1 MSDREIITS
10 KQPSLSDTDGWARLK
25 SHTTARIA
33 LGRAGASL
41 PTSEVLNFGLAH
53 AQAKDAV
60 HLAFKADAIAGAV
73 QAMGFETMLVESAAP
88 SRESYLRRPDLG
100 RRLSDDSRV
109 KLQVHGP
116 QVADIGIVIGDGLS
130 ATAIH
135 RNLEPLLHALMPL
148 LRAKHLSVAPVAIAR
163 NARVALAD
171 EVGTAFQVRAVL
183 MLIGERPGLSS
194 PDSIGAY
201 LTFDP
206 RVGKNDADR
215 NCVSNI
221 RPGGLSFGEGAH
233 KLVWLI
239 EEAFR
244 MRGTGVQ
251 LKDNSPAFAL
261 LE

>member
-1 MSDREIITS
+1 MSERDIVAETS
-10 KQPSLSDTDGWARLK
+10 SLTSIDEWASLK

-33 LGRAGASL
+33 LGRTGASL
-41 PTSEVLNFGLAH
+41 PTGEVLNFGLAH

-60 HLAFKADAIAGAV
+60 HLPLDAGGVSNDIQALGFKTV
-73 QAMGFETMLVESAAP
+73 FVESAAA

-100 RRLSDDSRV
+100 RRLSDDSRI
-109 KLQVHGP
+109 LLHEHP
-116 QVADIGIVIGDGLS
+116 QPPTDIGIVIGDGLS
-130 ATAIH
+130 SSAIH
-135 RNLEPLLHALMPL
+135 QNVEPLLQALKPIL
-148 LRAKHLSVAPVAIAR
+148 AARGLSVAPIAIAR

-171 EVGTAFQVRAVL
+171 EVGALLNVRAVL

-194 PDSIGAY
+194 PDSLGAY

-206 RVGKNDADR
+206 KVGKNDADR

-221 RPGGLSFGEGAH
+221 RPGGLSYGEARH
-233 KLVWLI
+233 KLIWLI

-244 MRGTGVQ
+244 MGGSGVQ
-251 LKDNSPAFAL
+251 LKDNSPTFTL

>member
-1 MSDREIITS
+1 MSDHEIAADGRE
-10 KQPSLSDTDGWARLK
+10 SLADSDGWTRLK

-41 PTSEVLNFGLAH
+41 PTSEVLGFGLAH

-60 HLAFKADAIAGAV
+60 HLAFGAEAIAAAV
-73 QAMGFETMLVESAAP
+73 QQLGFETLLVESAAP

-109 KLQVHGP
+109 TLRIHRQP
-116 QVADIGIVIGDGLS
+116 ASDIGIVIGDGLS

-135 RNLEPLLHALMPL
+135 LNVEPL
-148 LRAKHLSVAPVAIAR
+148 LRALLPVLAANHLSVSPFVIAR

-171 EVGTAFQVRAVL
+171 EVGAALHVRAVL

-221 RPGGLSFGEGAH
+221 RPGGLSFGEAAH
-233 KLVWLI
+233 KLGWLM

-251 LKDNSPAFAL
+251 LKDNSPHFVL
-261 LE
+261 LG

>member
-1 MSDREIITS
+1 MSDREIVTDQRS
-10 KQPSLSDTDGWARLK
+10 SLANNDGWTRLK

-60 HLAFKADAIAGAV
+60 HLAFKAEAIAEAV
-73 QAMGFETMLVESAAP
+73 QLMGFETLLVESAAP

-116 QVADIGIVIGDGLS
+116 QGADIGIVIGDGLS

-135 RNLEPLLHALMPL
+135 QNVEPLLRALTPI
-148 LRAKHLSVAPVAIAR
+148 LRAKHLSVSPFAIAR

-171 EVGTAFQVRAVL
+171 EVGVALGVRAVL

-201 LTFDP
+201 LTFEP

-221 RPGGLSFGEGAH
+221 RPGGLSFAEAAH

-251 LKDNSPAFAL
+251 LKDNSPTFAL

>member
-1 MSDREIITS
+1 MTRKEIAA
-10 KQPSLSDTDGWARLK
+10 QGASLTDSDGWAPLK

-60 HLAFKADAIAGAV
+60 HLPLDAGAV
-73 QAMGFETMLVESAAP
+73 ANSVEALGYKTLFVESAAP

-100 RRLSDDSRV
+100 RRLSDESRIL
-109 KLQVHGP
+109 LQEHP
-116 QVADIGIVIGDGLS
+116 QPPADLGIVIGDGLS
-130 ATAIH
+130 SSAIH
-135 RNLEPLLHALMPL
+135 QNVESLLQAMKPALSERRL
-148 LRAKHLSVAPVAIAR
+148 GVAPVVIAR

-171 EVGTAFQVRAVL
+171 EVAELLGVRAVL

-194 PDSIGAY
+194 PDSLGAY
-201 LTFDP
+201 LTFAP
-206 RVGKNDADR
+206 RVGRNDADR

-221 RPGGLSFGEGAH
+221 RPGGLSYGEARH
-233 KLVWLI
+233 KLIWLL

-244 MRGTGVQ
+244 MGASGVQ
-251 LKDNSPAFAL
+251 LKDNSPAYAL
-261 LE
+261 LK

>member
-1 MSDREIITS
+1 MSEREIITD
-10 KQPSLSDTDGWARLK
+10 KRASLANTDGWARLR

-60 HLAFKADAIAGAV
+60 HLAFRADAVGDIV
-73 QAMGFETMLVESAAP
+73 QAMGFETLLVESAAP

-109 KLQVHGP
+109 KLQVHRSQG
-116 QVADIGIVIGDGLS
+116 ADIGIVIGDGLS

-135 RNLEPLLHALMPL
+135 QNVEPL
-148 LRAKHLSVAPVAIAR
+148 LRALMPMLGARNLSVSPVSIAR

-171 EVGTAFQVRAVL
+171 EVGVALGVRAVL

-201 LTFDP
+201 LTFEP

-221 RPGGLSFGEGAH
+221 RPRGLSFGEASH

-244 MRGTGVQ
+244 LQATGVQ
-251 LKDNSPAFAL
+251 LKDNSPIFAL

>member
-1 MSDREIITS
+1 MSNRDTPVDKRVALTS
-10 KQPSLSDTDGWARLK
+10 IDGWTRLK

-33 LGRAGASL
+33 LGRSGSSL
-41 PTSEVLNFGLAH
+41 PTSEVLGFGLAH
-53 AQAKDAV
+53 AQARDAV
-60 HLAFKADAIAGAV
+60 HLAFDTGAIAAAV
-73 QAMGFETMLVESAAP
+73 QAMGFEPRLVESAAV

-100 RRLSDDSRV
+100 RRLSDVSRV
-109 KLQVHGP
+109 ALQANLERG
-116 QVADIGIVIGDGLS
+116 ADIGIVIGDGLS

-135 RNLEPLLHALMPL
+135 QNVEPL
-148 LRAKHLSVAPVAIAR
+148 LRALTPLLRIKQMTIAPIAIAR

-171 EVGTAFQVRAVL
+171 EVGALQGVRAVL
-183 MLIGERPGLSS
+183 MLLGERPGLSS

-221 RPGGLSFGEGAH
+221 RPGGLTFGEAAH

-244 MRGTGVQ
+244 MGGTGVQ
-251 LKDNSPAFAL
+251 LKDNSPTFTL
-261 LE
+261 LG

>member
-1 MSDREIITS
+1 MTDREIIPES
-10 KQPSLSDTDGWARLK
+10 PLSTDSDGWASLK
-25 SHTTARIA
+25 SHTKARIA

-41 PTSEVLNFGLAH
+41 PTVEVLNFGLAH

-60 HLAFKADAIAGAV
+60 HLPLDAGAV
-73 QAMGFETMLVESAAP
+73 SNTVQALGFRTLFVESAAP

-100 RRLSDDSRV
+100 RRLSDDSRIV
-109 KLQVHGP
+109 LQEHP
-116 QVADIGIVIGDGLS
+116 QPPADLGIVIGDGLS
-130 ATAIH
+130 SSAIH
-135 RNLEPLLHALMPL
+135 QNVEALLQALKPVL
-148 LRAKHLSVAPVAIAR
+148 AGKGLSLGPIAIAR

-171 EVGTAFQVRAVL
+171 EIGELLNVRAVL

-194 PDSIGAY
+194 PDSLGAY
-201 LTFDP
+201 LTFAP

-221 RPGGLSFGEGAH
+221 RPGGLSYGEARH
-233 KLVWLI
+233 KLIWLI

-244 MRGTGVQ
+244 MNGSGVQ
-251 LKDNSPAFAL
+251 LKDNSPTFTL

>member
-1 MSDREIITS
+1 MSQRDITENP
-10 KQPSLSDTDGWARLK
+10 QLSLASSDDWGRLK

-53 AQAKDAV
+53 AQARDAV
-60 HLAFKADAIAGAV
+60 HLAFDTEAIAETV
-73 QAMGFETMLVESAAP
+73 QAIGYEPFFVESAAP
-88 SRESYLRRPDLG
+88 GRESYLRRPDLG
-100 RRLSDDSRV
+100 RRLSDDSRNE
-109 KLQVHGP
+109 LMARGSQ
-116 QVADIGIVIGDGLS
+116 QADIGIVVADGLS

-135 RNLEPLLHALMPL
+135 QNIGPLLQALKPIL
-148 LRAKHLSVAPVAIAR
+148 GAKALSVAPVAIAR

-171 EVGTAFQVRAVL
+171 EVGAMLGVRAVL

-201 LTFDP
+201 LTFEP
-206 RVGKNDADR
+206 RPGRNDADR

-244 MRGTGVQ
+244 MQATGVQ
-251 LKDNSPAFAL
+251 LKDNSPTFAL
-261 LE
+261 LK

>member
-1 MSDREIITS
+1 MSGRDV
-10 KQPSLSDTDGWARLK
+10 KADKPLSLASSDGWTGLK
-25 SHTTARIA
+25 DHTTARLA

-53 AQAKDAV
+53 AQARDAV
-60 HLAFKADAIAGAV
+60 HLAFDAGAIV
-73 QAMGFETMLVESAAP
+73 DVVRATGLESFVVESAAP

-100 RRLSDDSRV
+100 RRLSDDSRATLRAGV
-109 KLQVHGP
+109 QQG
-116 QVADIGIVIGDGLS
+116 ADIGIVIGDGLS

-135 RNLEPLLHALMPL
+135 RNVEPLLQALTSMLHARQL
-148 LRAKHLSVAPVAIAR
+148 AIAPVAIAR

-171 EVGTAFQVRAVL
+171 EIGVALGVRAVL

-201 LTFDP
+201 LTFGP
-206 RVGKNDADR
+206 RVGNNDADR

-221 RPGGLSFGEGAH
+221 RPGGLTFGEAAH
-233 KLVWLI
+233 KLVWLV

-244 MRGTGVQ
+244 MQATGVQ
-251 LKDNSPAFAL
+251 LKDNSPTFTL
-261 LE
+261 LG

>member
-1 MSDREIITS
+1 MSDRQNDIAELATFA
-10 KQPSLSDTDGWARLK
+10 DDDGWAALK

-41 PTSEVLNFGLAH
+41 PTSEVLDFGLAH

-60 HLAFKADAIAGAV
+60 HLVFKADAVSKAV
-73 QAMGFETMLVESAAP
+73 QAMGFETLLVESAAP

-100 RRLSDDSRV
+100 RRLSDDSRTG
-109 KLQVHGP
+109 LQARRQQH
-116 QVADIGIVIGDGLS
+116 ADIGIVIGDGLS

-135 RNLEPLLHALMPL
+135 QNIEPL
-148 LRAKHLSVAPVAIAR
+148 LRALTPILQARHLTLSPVTIAR

-171 EVGTAFQVRAVL
+171 EVGVALGVRAVL

-221 RPGGLSFGEGAH
+221 RPGGLSFGEAAH
-233 KLVWLI
+233 KLFWLI
-239 EEAFR
+239 QEALR
-244 MRGTGVQ
+244 MQATGVQ
-251 LKDNSPAFAL
+251 LKDNSPTFAL

>member
-1 MSDREIITS
+1 MSNGDIPAGRRA
-10 KQPSLSDTDGWARLK
+10 SLANTDGWTGLK

-60 HLAFKADAIAGAV
+60 HLAFDAAAIAAIV
-73 QAMGFETMLVESAAP
+73 KSMGLEPLLVESAAP

-100 RRLSDDSRV
+100 RRLADESRAR
-109 KLQVHGP
+109 LFADRQEG
-116 QVADIGIVIGDGLS
+116 ADIGIVIGDGLS

-135 RNLEPLLHALMPL
+135 RNVEPL
-148 LRAKHLSVAPVAIAR
+148 LRALTPILRVKHLAVSPVTIAR

-171 EVGTAFQVRAVL
+171 EVGVALGVRCVL

-221 RPGGLSFGEGAH
+221 RPGGLSFGEAAH

-244 MRGTGVQ
+244 VQATGVQ
-251 LKDNSPAFAL
+251 LKDNSPTFVL
-261 LE
+261 LG

>member
-1 MSDREIITS
+1 MSDPESASNTHLTS
-10 KQPSLSDTDGWARLK
+10 ATSDGWAQLRN
-25 SHTTARIA
+25 HTTARIA
-33 LGRAGASL
+33 LGRAGGSL

-60 HLAFKADAIAGAV
+60 HLAFEAETIAGAL
-73 QAMGFETMLVESAAP
+73 QAMGLETLSVESAAP

-100 RRLSDDSRV
+100 RRLSDESRAQ
-109 KLQVHGP
+109 LQVYG
-116 QVADIGIVIGDGLS
+116 QQGADIGIVIGDGLS

-135 RNLEPLLHALMPL
+135 QNVEPLLRSLMPI
-148 LRAKHLSVAPVAIAR
+148 LRAKQLSVSPVAIAR

-171 EVGTAFQVRAVL
+171 EIGVGLGVRAVL

-201 LTFDP
+201 LTFAP
-206 RVGKNDADR
+206 RIGKNDADR

-221 RPGGLSFGEGAH
+221 RPGGLSFGEAAH

-239 EEAFR
+239 EQAIR
-244 MRGTGVQ
+244 LGGTGVH
-251 LKDNSPAFAL
+251 LKDNSPTFAL

>member
-1 MSDREIITS
+1 MSDRETLLD
-10 KQPSLSDTDGWARLK
+10 PRVSLANGDGWARLK

-60 HLAFKADAIAGAV
+60 HLAFKADAVAEAV
-73 QAMGFETMLVESAAP
+73 QAMGFETLLVESAAP
-88 SRESYLRRPDLG
+88 GRESYLRRPDLG

-116 QVADIGIVIGDGLS
+116 QGADVGIVIGDGLS

-135 RNLEPLLHALMPL
+135 QNVEPL
-148 LRAKHLSVAPVAIAR
+148 LRALLPMLHARHLSVAPVAIAR

-171 EVGTAFQVRAVL
+171 EVGVALGVRAVL

-233 KLVWLI
+233 KLLWLI
-239 EEAFR
+239 QEAFR
-244 MRGTGVQ
+244 MQGTGVQ
-251 LKDNSPAFAL
+251 LKDNSPTFAL